1 MTIELNISLEFLKH
15 LFTTYRTWQLCIP
28 VQSLYRRL
36 LPVPTSRFSLSDSV
50 NSTNLPI
57 RSRIQKL
64 TGVRLY
70 RLLGSSSSP
79 HRAVNLC
86 SWEATIT
93 RLIPYLVR
101 DQLVQTVTSLLLS
114 QSHIKILSVLGHD
127 NNIVIIPYIHFF
139 LSACHKIYENEIN
152 VTLFNFCP

>member
-1 MTIELNISLEFLKH
+1 MTIELNISRKFLKH
-15 LFTTYRTWQLCIP
+15 LFTTYRTWQLYIP
-28 VQSLYRRL
+28 VQPLYRRL

-101 DQLVQTVTSLLLS
+101 DQFKWFKLS
-114 QSHIKILSVLGHD
+114 HRYCYPRVILKYYQCLIKD
-127 NNIVIIPYIHFF
+127 NNTVMIPYIHFF
-139 LSACHKIYENEIN
+139 CLR
-152 VTLFNFCP
+152 VTKFTQLK